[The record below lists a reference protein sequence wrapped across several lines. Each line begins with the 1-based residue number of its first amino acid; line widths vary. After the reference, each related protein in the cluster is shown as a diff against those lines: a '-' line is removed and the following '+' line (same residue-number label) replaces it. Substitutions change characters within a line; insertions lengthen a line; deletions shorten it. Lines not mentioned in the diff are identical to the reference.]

1 MILGFNI
8 SKIGVKIFA
17 RLSAIFCCFAFFIF
31 NAAAQIVDSTVVKS
45 DVSTIAARDQ
55 TDSARRLT
63 LAEAVDAAQKQ
74 ASAFKSAQ
82 INEQLAAQDVI
93 QAKAAF
99 YPKIVA
105 APNVI
110 YTTPSLG
117 RTTAAGVTEGNFA
130 AITSRPPSF
139 LGANAI
145 TEFQGLVTTSG
156 EIDVSGRLKATLRRN
171 RLLLEAA
178 RSGSEIS
185 RRDLVNAVSDA
196 YFNFALATLKRRGA
210 ENNLRS
216 AADFE
221 NNLKLQLD
229 AGEVAPVD
237 LVRARLQTAQR
248 RDELAQSQTDESING
263 DALRVLIGY
272 DFAQPIAVEDL
283 LTQTPDAGE
292 INRYTETAIQTRPE
306 FAQFEAARLAAEQD
320 VKIAQADRRVQLTYS
335 VSTGFI
341 SDSLF
346 PNRIKD
352 SAGVQVSVGV
362 SIPLFDKGAS
372 RSRETQAQLR
382 ITQAANDRIIAE
394 RQFVQAFYTA
404 RTQAVSAAARIKEI
418 GQSIAD
424 AETNLTVSIA
434 RYRAGEAQIVE
445 ITDADNTLIARRL
458 ALYQAIYDYQTAR
471 SRLLRAV
478 GQ

>member
-1 MILGFNI
+1 MSLAPVKTIILSFNI
-8 SKIGVKIFA
+8 LVISVKIFG
-17 RLSAIFCCFAFFIF
+17 RLSAIFCCFAFFVF
-31 NAAAQIVDSTVVKS
+31 NAAAQTVDSTVVKS

-99 YPKIVA
+99 YPKIAA

-117 RTTAAGVTEGNFA
+117 KTTTAGVTEGNFA

-139 LGANAI
+139 LGANAVS
-145 TEFQGLVTTSG
+145 EFQGLVTTSG
-156 EIDVSGRLKATLRRN
+156 EIDVSGKLKATLRRN

-185 RRDLVNAVSDA
+185 RRDLINAVSDA
-196 YFNFALATLKRRGA
+196 YYNFALAALKRRGA

-216 AADFE
+216 ATDFE

-248 RDELAQSQTDESING
+248 RDELAQTQTDESING

-272 DFAQPIAVEDL
+272 DFTQPIAVEDL

-292 INRYTETAIQTRPE
+292 INRYTETAISTRPE

-320 VKIAQADRRVQLTYS
+320 VKSRVPT
-335 VSTGFI
+335 
-341 SDSLF
+341 
-346 PNRIKD
+346 
-352 SAGVQVSVGV
+352 
-362 SIPLFDKGAS
+362 
-372 RSRETQAQLR
+372 
-382 ITQAANDRIIAE
+382 AAC
-394 RQFVQAFYTA
+394 
-404 RTQAVSAAARIKEI
+404 S
-418 GQSIAD
+418 
-424 AETNLTVSIA
+424 
-434 RYRAGEAQIVE
+434 
-445 ITDADNTLIARRL
+445 
-458 ALYQAIYDYQTAR
+458 
-471 SRLLRAV
+471 
-478 GQ
+478 